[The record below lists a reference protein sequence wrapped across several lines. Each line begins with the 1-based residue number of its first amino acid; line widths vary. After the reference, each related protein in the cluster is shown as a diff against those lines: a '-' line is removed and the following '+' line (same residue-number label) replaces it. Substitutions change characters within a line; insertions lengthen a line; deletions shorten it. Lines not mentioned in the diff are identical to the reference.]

1 MAKIELNI
9 PDALLEEANKI
20 CNESKMGLNEL
31 IIVQLSLFVNKQNKK
46 KKEKKG

>member
-31 IIVQLSLFVNKQNKK
+31 LIRSVVVVCKQTK
-46 KKEKKG
+46 